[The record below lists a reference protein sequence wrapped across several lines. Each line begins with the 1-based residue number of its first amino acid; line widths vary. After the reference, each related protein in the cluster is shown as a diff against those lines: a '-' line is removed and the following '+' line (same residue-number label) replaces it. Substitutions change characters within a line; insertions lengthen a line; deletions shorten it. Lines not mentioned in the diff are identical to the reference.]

1 MLRKVTLNFEDKEET
16 YQIDSETHYAARI
29 EALGRFLETY
39 KIPGRPVDYIVGRFK
54 GLISV
59 TVRSAV
65 DKRTQ
70 PRNSEPDSAFFL
82 DLTGKLRLHV
92 RTSSHLVDK
101 SKSKA
106 TRLLL
111 QLEEVLSG

>member
-1 MLRKVTLNFEDKEET
+1 MLREVTLSFEGKEET
-16 YQIDSETHYAARI
+16 YKVDSETHYAARI
-29 EALGRFLETY
+29 EALDKFLETY

-59 TVRSAV
+59 TVRSAI
-65 DKRTQ
+65 DKRSQ
-70 PRNSEPDSAFFL
+70 PRNSEPDGAFFL
-82 DLTGKLRLHV
+82 DQVGKLRGHV
-92 RTSSHLVDK
+92 RTSSCLTDR